1 MYQSSRYSITNR
13 GLIRRPGGFS
23 LLELLVATA
32 VFVALALIL
41 VSIAS
46 RVSSFWQIGIA
57 HNERRSSALS
67 AFSRMARDLRFAA
80 QPANPSSTNL
90 QLVINPSNLGNNY
103 KLPQAA
109 FWQAPVASDRSRGNM
124 ALVGYF
130 VQWVN
135 ETNGSAANLVP
146 KLCRLVV
153 DSDYQMQKPSDFV
166 SDWLIASNALATKAS
181 GYSGQLAENVIGLWL
196 QPLDQQKTPITNDS
210 KSKPFTNGEF
220 DSTRGYSVSFT
231 NAPIAT
237 FPSALPASLEVALVT
252 VDARTA
258 KRLSGTEKP
267 GPRNADIETDVN
279 AFYNSLPQSI
289 KQGARIYRTVIDLH
303 GAPR

>member
-1 MYQSSRYSITNR
+1 MCRSSRYSTTSKR
-13 GLIRRPGGFS
+13 LPLASGGFT

-32 VFVALALIL
+32 VFIALSLIL

-46 RVSSFWQIGIA
+46 SMSSFWQLGIA

-80 QPANPSSTNL
+80 LPGNPASTNL
-90 QLVINPSNLGNNY
+90 QLIINPPNLGSDY

-109 FWQAPVASDRSRGNM
+109 FWQAPVAGDRSRGNM

-135 ETNGSAANLVP
+135 ETNGSPANLVP
-146 KLCRLVV
+146 KLCRLVA

-166 SDWLIASNALATKAS
+166 TDALVASNASATKESDYA
-181 GYSGQLAENVIGLWL
+181 GQLAENVLGLWM
-196 QPLDQQKTPITNDS
+196 QPLDQQQKPISRDS
-210 KSKPFTNGEF
+210 KSQPFANGEF
-220 DSTRGYSVSFT
+220 DSSKGYAVSFT
-231 NAPIAT
+231 NAVTTRFAT
-237 FPSALPASLEVALVT
+237 ALPASLEVALVA

-258 KRLSGTEKP
+258 KRLTGAEKP
-267 GPRNADIETDVN
+267 MARTADMWADVN
-279 AFYNSLPQSI
+279 AFYNSLPQPI
-289 KQGARIYRTVIDLH
+289 KQGARIYSTVIDLH

>member
-1 MYQSSRYSITNR
+1 M
-13 GLIRRPGGFS
+13 GGFS

-46 RVSSFWQIGIA
+46 RLSSFWQIGIA

-67 AFSRMARDLRFAA
+67 AFSRMGRDLRFAA
-80 QPANPSSTNL
+80 LQGNPASTNL
-90 QLVINPSNLGNNY
+90 QLVINPTTLGNDY

-109 FWQAPVASDRSRGNM
+109 FWQSPVASDRSRGDM

-135 ETNGSAANLVP
+135 ETNGSPANLVP

-166 SDWLIASNALATKAS
+166 SDGLIVSNAPATKAA
-181 GYSGQLAENVIGLWL
+181 GYAGQLAENVLGLWM
-196 QPLDQQKTPITNDS
+196 QPLDQQKKPITNDS
-210 KSKPFTNGEF
+210 KSQPFPNGQF
-220 DSTRGYSVSFT
+220 DSTKGYAVSFT
-231 NAPIAT
+231 NSATAT
-237 FPSALPASLEVALVT
+237 FASALPASLEVALVA

-267 GPRNADIETDVN
+267 LPRSADIWTDVN
-279 AFYNSLPQSI
+279 AFYNGLPQSI
-289 KQGARIYRTVIDLH
+289 KQGARIYSTVIDLH

>member
-1 MYQSSRYSITNR
+1 
-13 GLIRRPGGFS
+13 

-32 VFVALALIL
+32 VFVGLALIL

-46 RVSSFWQIGIA
+46 RLSSFWQIGIA

-80 QPANPSSTNL
+80 QAGNPASTNL

-109 FWQAPVASDRSRGNM
+109 FWQAPVAQGNM

-130 VQWVN
+130 VQWVS
-135 ETNGSAANLVP
+135 ETNGSPANLVP
-146 KLCRLVV
+146 KLCRLLV
-153 DSDYQMQKPSDFV
+153 DSNYQMQKPSDFV
-166 SDWLIASNALATKAS
+166 TDALIASSAPATKAA
-181 GYSGQLAENVIGLWL
+181 GYAGQLAENVLGLWM
-196 QPLDQQKTPITNDS
+196 QPLDQQRKPITSDS
-210 KSKPFTNGEF
+210 KSQAFPNGQF
-220 DSTRGYSVSFT
+220 DSTRGYTVSFT
-231 NAPIAT
+231 NSVIT
-237 FPSALPASLEVALVT
+237 VFGSALPASLEVALVA

-258 KRLSGTEKP
+258 KRLTGGANEKP
-267 GPRNADIETDVN
+267 GGASTNLWNDVN
-279 AFYNSLPQSI
+279 NFYNNLPPGI
-289 KQGARIYRTVIDLH
+289 KQGARIYSTVIDVH

>member
-1 MYQSSRYSITNR
+1 MYRRMYQSSRYSITS
-13 GLIRRPGGFS
+13 RRLGGFS

-46 RVSSFWQIGIA
+46 RLSSFWQVGIA
-57 HNERRSSALS
+57 HNERRSSALT

-90 QLVINPSNLGNNY
+90 QLVINPSNLGNTY

-109 FWQAPVASDRSRGNM
+109 FWQAPVAVDRSRGNM

-135 ETNGSAANLVP
+135 ETSGQVP
-146 KLCRLVV
+146 KLCRLLV
-153 DSDYQMQKPSDFV
+153 DSNYQMQKPSDFV
-166 SDWLIASNALATKAS
+166 SDGLIASSAPATKTA
-181 GYSGQLAENVIGLWL
+181 GYAGQLAENVLGLWL
-196 QPLDQQKTPITNDS
+196 QPLDQQRNPITIDS
-210 KSKPFTNGEF
+210 KSVAFPNGEF
-220 DSTRGYSVSFT
+220 DSTKGYAVSFT
-231 NAPIAT
+231 NSAT
-237 FPSALPASLEVALVT
+237 TTFASALPASLEVVLVT

-267 GPRNADIETDVN
+267 GARNADIWTDVN
-279 AFYNSLPQSI
+279 AFYNSLPQSV
-289 KQGARIYRTVIDLH
+289 KEGARIYSTIIDLH

>member
-13 GLIRRPGGFS
+13 RLGGFS

-46 RVSSFWQIGIA
+46 RLSSFWQIGIA

-80 QPANPSSTNL
+80 VPSNPSSTNY
-90 QLVINPSNLGNNY
+90 QLVINPSSLGNNY

-135 ETNGSAANLVP
+135 EANGQVP
-146 KLCRLVV
+146 KLCRLLV
-153 DSDYQMQKPSDFV
+153 DSNYQMQKPSDFV
-166 SDWLIASNALATKAS
+166 SDGLIASNAPATKAA
-181 GYSGQLAENVIGLWL
+181 GYAGQLAENVLGLWL
-196 QPLDQQKTPITNDS
+196 QPLDQQKNPIS
-210 KSKPFTNGEF
+210 IPNGEF
-220 DSTRGYSVSFT
+220 DSTKGYTVSFT
-231 NAPIAT
+231 NSAT
-237 FPSALPASLEVALVT
+237 TTFASALPASLEVALVA

-258 KRLSGTEKP
+258 KRLSGSEKP
-267 GPRNADIETDVN
+267 GRRGADMWTDVN
-279 AFYNSLPQSI
+279 AFYDGLPQSI
-289 KQGARIYRTVIDLH
+289 KEGARIYSTVIDLH
-303 GAPR
+303 AAPR